1 MPVIPELEREKQVGL
16 CKFEDR
22 LVYIE
27 SSRLARAT

>member
-1 MPVIPELEREKQVGL
+1 MEHNFNLSAQEVEVG
-16 CKFEDR
+16 ESD